1 MFDMGAVAFYNS
13 RGGVFMKKAVTFLI
27 LILLGSFLVVSPLHA
42 KEYQP
47 QFESEAEV
55 LKELG
60 LFKGTEQG
68 FELER
73 QPTRLEALMM
83 LLRMLGLEEEAKAET
98 SAIPFQDVNDWWKP
112 YVAYAYKNKLTLGV
126 SETEFGSTTLAN
138 EQMFVTFVLRSLGYS
153 DSKEGN
159 ADFTYEKAVEKALE
173 TGLLTEAYLQNKPN
187 ELMRDGCVAISTQA
201 LKTNMKDKDEILLSK
216 LLDSGVVD
224 ETKAKK
230 LLSDAEY
237 YAVLA
242 AKAYKKRQVSEAEEY
257 YLKAVELD
265 PTQAKYYAGLAEI
278 YQWMARPYTN
288 NIEKESWIEKQKT
301 ASEQAVKFAPNN
313 VNYVENLMAMYF
325 DLKDYEKGLEQAEV
339 YLTLVK
345 KKEDAYEWLAK
356 GYCEFG
362 LELIKESKIEDGKEQ
377 LNNVI
382 DLLENKTFAKNKIIG
397 FYAGKAY
404 LAFGNFEQA
413 KQLFESSSSSSNL
426 IEIRLPSFRL
436 IYLIN
441 EETGLIEENEKLKA
455 REILGMGSVTGE
467 EKSDITYLEMKEIL
481 NSKVLA

>member
-153 DSKEGN
+153 DSKDGN

-278 YQWMARPYTN
+278 YQWMARTCKTN
-288 NIEKESWIEKQKT
+288 AEQEDWISKQRN
-301 ASEQAVKFAPNN
+301 AAERAVTLSPGKA
-313 VNYVENLMAMYF
+313 VYVESFMSLLF
-325 DLKDYEKGLEQAEV
+325 DLEDYEKGLEQAEV

-345 KKEDAYEWLAK
+345 KKEDAYEWLAR
-356 GYCEFG
+356 GYNEHG
-362 LELIKESKIEDGKEQ
+362 LELIKEGFVEEGKTLLEKS
-377 LNNVI
+377 I
-382 DLLENKTFAKNKIIG
+382 DLLEDKTLAKNKTIM
-397 FYAGKAY
+397 FYAGKSH
-404 LAFGNFEQA
+404 LAFGEYETAEHLIQSARNQ
-413 KQLFESSSSSSNL
+413 QNL
-426 IEIRLPSFRL
+426 KSHSDWLL
-436 IYLIN
+436 YLIN
-441 EETGLIEENEKLKA
+441 EQTGRDTENEKYVGVLW
-455 REILGMGSVTGE
+455 MGSV
-467 EKSDITYLEMKEIL
+467 ITNPKTNTVYLEMKEIL